1 MKIQNIQ
8 KYKRVDKMGK
18 LKVGFVGVG
27 LMGLPMVKNIAKHNY
42 PLVVWNRST
51 KNLKKIKNQ
60 KTEVCQNLINLPNQC
75 QVIIMMLSN
84 DEVCLEI
91 SKELSKKIKK
101 DQILIDMSSTKQK
114 TAIEI
119 EKKIKSKGGYF
130 LDAPVSGGTSA
141 AETGKLAIMVGG
153 DKKIFEKTKNLLK
166 SMGTVTYVGKTGS
179 GQVAKLANQA
189 IVGITIGAV
198 SEALILAE
206 AAGADPKAVRKAIK
220 YGFAGSPILEIHG
233 KRILE
238 KNFEPGGKCST
249 QLKDMNNIIETAKT
263 YKIHLPLSE
272 KIKKLYEIIV
282 EEGKSSLDHSALYLV
297 IKKLKKQPLNKT
309 SKT

>member
-1 MKIQNIQ
+1 
-8 KYKRVDKMGK
+8 MGK

-27 LMGLPMVKNIAKHNY
+27 LMGLPMARNIAKHNY
-42 PLVVWNRST
+42 PLVVWNRSR

-84 DEVCLEI
+84 DKVCLEI
-91 SKELSKKIKK
+91 SNELSKKIKK

-130 LDAPVSGGTSA
+130 LDAPVSGGTLA
-141 AETGKLAIMVGG
+141 AKIGKLAIMVGG
-153 DKKIFEKTKNLLK
+153 EKTIFEKTKNLLK

-220 YGFAGSPILEIHG
+220 RGFAGSPILEIHG

-249 QLKDMNNIIETAKT
+249 QLKDMKNIIETAKT

-272 KIKKLYEIIV
+272 KIKKLYETMV
-282 EEGKSSLDHSALYLV
+282 EEGKSSLDHSALYLL
-297 IKKLKKQPLNKT
+297 IKKLKKHPLNKT

>member
-1 MKIQNIQ
+1 
-8 KYKRVDKMGK
+8 MGK

-51 KNLKKIKNQ
+51 KNLKKIKN
-60 KTEVCQNLINLPNQC
+60 KKIKVCQNLIDLPNKC
-75 QVIIMMLSN
+75 QIIIMMLSN
-84 DEVCLEI
+84 DKVCLEI

-101 DQILIDMSSTKQK
+101 NQILIDMSSTKQK
-114 TAIEI
+114 TAIKI
-119 EKKIKSKGGYF
+119 EKKINSKGGYF
-130 LDAPVSGGTSA
+130 LDAPVSGGTLA
-141 AETGKLAIMVGG
+141 AENGKLAIMVGG
-153 DKKIFEKTKNLLK
+153 EKTIFEKTKNLLK

-206 AAGADPKAVRKAIK
+206 AAGVDPKAVRKAIK
-220 YGFAGSPILEIHG
+220 NGFAGSPILEIHG
-233 KRILE
+233 KRILD

-249 QLKDMNNIIETAKT
+249 QLKDMNNIIETAKNH
-263 YKIHLPLSE
+263 KIHLPLSE
-272 KIKKLYEIIV
+272 KIKKLYEKIV
-282 EEGKSSLDHSALYLV
+282 EEGKSNLDHSALYLL
-297 IKKLKKQPLNKT
+297 LKNLRNTHLK
-309 SKT
+309 

>member
-1 MKIQNIQ
+1 
-8 KYKRVDKMGK
+8 MGK

-27 LMGLPMVKNIAKHNY
+27 LMGLPMLKNIAKHDY

-51 KNLKKIKNQ
+51 KNLKKIKKQ

-75 QVIIMMLSN
+75 QIIIMMLSN
-84 DEVCLEI
+84 DKVCLEI

-101 DQILIDMSSTKQK
+101 NQILIDMSSTKQK

-119 EKKIKSKGGYF
+119 EKKIKSKGGFF
-130 LDAPVSGGTSA
+130 LDAPVSGGTLA
-141 AETGKLAIMVGG
+141 AEIGKLAIMVGG
-153 DKKIFEKTKNLLK
+153 EKKIFEKTKNLLK

-206 AAGADPKAVRKAIK
+206 ATGVDPKAVRKAIK
-220 YGFAGSPILEIHG
+220 NGFAGSPILEIHG

-272 KIKKLYEIIV
+272 KIKKLYEKIV
-282 EEGKSSLDHSALYLV
+282 EEGKSNLDHSALYLL
-297 IKKLKKQPLNKT
+297 IKKLKKHPLK
-309 SKT
+309 KK

>member
-1 MKIQNIQ
+1 
-8 KYKRVDKMGK
+8 MGK
-18 LKVGFVGVG
+18 FKVGFVGVG
-27 LMGLPMVKNIAKHNY
+27 LMGLPMARNIAKHNY
-42 PLVVWNRST
+42 PLVVWNRSR
-51 KNLKKIKNQ
+51 KNLKKVNKQ

-130 LDAPVSGGTSA
+130 LDAPVSGGTLA
-141 AETGKLAIMVGG
+141 AKIGKLAIMVGG

-206 AAGADPKAVRKAIK
+206 AAGVDPKAVREAIK
-220 YGFAGSPILEIHG
+220 NGFAGSPILEIHG

-249 QLKDMNNIIETAKT
+249 QLKDMKNIVETAKT

-282 EEGKSSLDHSALYLV
+282 EEGKSNLDHSALYLL

>member
-1 MKIQNIQ
+1 M
-8 KYKRVDKMGK
+8 RK

-27 LMGLPMVKNIAKHNY
+27 LMGLPMTKNITKHNY
-42 PLVVWNRST
+42 PLVVWNRSA
-51 KNLKKIKNQ
+51 KNLKKVNKQ

-91 SKELSKKIKK
+91 AKELSKKIKK
-101 DQILIDMSSTKQK
+101 GQILIDMSSTKQK

-119 EKKIKSKGGYF
+119 DKKIKSKGGYF
-130 LDAPVSGGTSA
+130 LDAPVSGGTLA

-153 DKKIFEKTKNLLK
+153 EKKIFEKTKKLLK

-206 AAGADPKAVRKAIK
+206 AAGADPKAVRNALKN
-220 YGFAGSPILEIHG
+220 GFAGSPILEIHG

-263 YKIHLPLSE
+263 YKIQLPLSE

-282 EEGKSSLDHSALYLV
+282 KEGKSSLDHSALYLL
-297 IKKLKKQPLNKT
+297 IKKLKKHPLNKT

>member
-1 MKIQNIQ
+1 
-8 KYKRVDKMGK
+8 MGK

-27 LMGLPMVKNIAKHNY
+27 LMGLPMARNIAKHNY
-42 PLVVWNRST
+42 PLVVWNRSR
-51 KNLKKIKNQ
+51 KNLKKVNKE

-84 DEVCLEI
+84 DKVCLEI
-91 SKELSKKIKK
+91 SNELSKKIKK

-220 YGFAGSPILEIHG
+220 NGFAGSPILEIHG

-249 QLKDMNNIIETAKT
+249 QLKDMKNIIETAKT

-282 EEGKSSLDHSALYLV
+282 EEGKSNLDHSALYLL